1 MSNAPKTHPVF
12 LAAAG
17 AVILAAGVGI
27 AKMMGWV
34 GVAPAP
40 VASEPVMI
48 IASQPAVASA
58 VASAPAVLAPV
69 VTPTPVATPAPT
81 PRPSPRPTP
90 RPKPKPTPAPH
101 HEQAETRPAPVQQV
115 CASCGRV
122 VAVQTREEAGQA
134 SGGGA
139 VAGGVVGG
147 VLGHQVGSGRGNTV
161 ATVVGAIGGALAG
174 NAIEKN
180 VRKTV
185 YYDVVVSF
193 EDGSQRSFSYQ
204 QQPPFAV
211 GDRVRDAGG
220 QLVAN

>member
-1 MSNAPKTHPVF
+1 MSNAPKTHPMF

-17 AVILAAGVGI
+17 AVIIAAGIVT
-27 AKMMGWV
+27 AKMLGWI
-34 GVAPAP
+34 GAAPAP
-40 VASEPVMI
+40 IASEPAIV
-48 IASQPAVASA
+48 A
-58 VASAPAVLAPV
+58 VASAPAIASAPEVLAPV
-69 VTPTPVATPAPT
+69 VTPTPAATPAPT
-81 PRPSPRPTP
+81 PRPTPKPTP

-101 HEQAETRPAPVQQV
+101 HEQTETRPAPVQQV

-122 VAVQTREEAGQA
+122 VAVQAREEAGQA

-161 ATVVGAIGGALAG
+161 ATVVGALGGALAG
-174 NAIEKN
+174 NEIEKH

-193 EDGSQRSFSYQ
+193 DDGSQRNFSYP